1 MVGAKATEKGDCSRF
16 KGTIP
21 HSCSKIPTIVDLL
34 PSTPYNQ
41 QIAYC
46 CKGGVL
52 GSVVQD
58 PANSVAAFQ
67 ITVGEAG
74 NTNRTVMLPKNFTLN
89 APGYTCGHAKIVK
102 PTRYISPDLR
112 RLTQAFSKLKTAT
125 NVFQYKY

>member
-16 KGTIP
+16 TGTIP
-21 HSCSKIPTIVDLL
+21 HSCTKIPTIVDLL

-41 QIAYC
+41 QIANC

-52 GSVVQD
+52 GSVVHD

-74 NTNRTVMLPKNFTLN
+74 NTNRTVMLPKNFTLSP
-89 APGYTCGHAKIVK
+89 PGYTCGSVKIVK
-102 PTRYISPDLR
+102 PTRYISADLR
-112 RLTQAFSKLKTAT
+112 RVTQALSKLKTAT
-125 NVFQYKY
+125 NVIQYKY